1 MTILSENGKDDIEK
15 ILRVHALDELE
26 ALRSIYFAGLNSV
39 MTTCHG
45 LHNPLS
51 DMVST
56 TKKGISGLTGQFP
69 EEMIGDIYP
78 RFFTQY
84 LYNGP
89 DLGGNP
95 EKSVMTTSYVLKT
108 NRTNPLSHQ

>member
-1 MTILSENGKDDIEK
+1 M
-15 ILRVHALDELE
+15 
-26 ALRSIYFAGLNSV
+26 
-39 MTTCHG
+39 
-45 LHNPLS
+45 
-51 DMVST
+51 ST

-89 DLGGNP
+89 DLG
-95 EKSVMTTSYVLKT
+95 EILKKCYD
-108 NRTNPLSHQ
+108 NKLRIKNEQDQPIVSPVRQS